1 MAIARSL
8 EPQHWNEDAMATVLT
23 YREALNPLHAILL
36 AFPVALFTG
45 TVLSDWAYL
54 ATAEIQWSNFSAWLN
69 AFGLLFGGVVL
80 AWGLVSAILRP
91 RGWRGGRG
99 LHIAALAV
107 MWVFGFLG
115 ALVHG
120 RDAWYSV
127 TAAGMIL
134 SLITAAA
141 ALAAGW
147 TGFRGFPRKEA
158 L

>member
-1 MAIARSL
+1 M
-8 EPQHWNEDAMATVLT
+8 
-23 YREALNPLHAILL
+23 
-36 AFPVALFTG
+36 
-45 TVLSDWAYL
+45 
-54 ATAEIQWSNFSAWLN
+54 
-69 AFGLLFGGVVL
+69 VL

-99 LHIAALAV
+99 FHLGALVV
-107 MWVFGFLG
+107 MWIFGFLG
-115 ALVHG
+115 ALIHG

-141 ALAAGW
+141 AIAAGW

>member
-1 MAIARSL
+1 
-8 EPQHWNEDAMATVLT
+8 MATVLT
-23 YREALNPLHAILL
+23 YREPLNPLHAIFL

-45 TVLSDWAYL
+45 TVLSDWTYI
-54 ATAEIQWSNFSAWLN
+54 ATAEIQWSNFSSWLN
-69 AFGLLFGGVVL
+69 AFGLVFGGIVL
-80 AWGLVSAILRP
+80 AWAIVGAILHP

-99 LHIAALAV
+99 IHLGALIV

-115 ALVHG
+115 ALSHS

-127 TAAGMIL
+127 TAGGMIL

-141 ALAAGW
+141 AITAGW
-147 TGFRGFPRKEA
+147 MGFRGFAKKET

>member
-1 MAIARSL
+1 
-8 EPQHWNEDAMATVLT
+8 MATVLT

-45 TVLSDWAYL
+45 TIFSDWAYL

-69 AFGLLFGGVVL
+69 AFGLVFGGVVL
-80 AWGLVSAILRP
+80 AWGVVSALLRP
-91 RGWRGGRG
+91 RGWRRGRG
-99 LHIAALAV
+99 LHLAALV
-107 MWVFGFLG
+107 IMWVIGFLN
-115 ALVHG
+115 ALLHG
-120 RDAWYSV
+120 RDAWHSV

-134 SLITAAA
+134 SLITAGA

>member
-1 MAIARSL
+1 
-8 EPQHWNEDAMATVLT
+8 MATMIT

-45 TVLSDWAYL
+45 NVVSDWAYL
-54 ATAEIQWSNFSAWLN
+54 ATAQIQWSNFSAWLN
-69 AFGLLFGGVVL
+69 AFGLVFGGVLL
-80 AWGLVSAILRP
+80 AWALVSAVLRP

-99 LHIAALAV
+99 LHLGALVV
-107 MWVFGFLG
+107 MWVFGFLN
-115 ALVHG
+115 ALLHG

-127 TAAGMIL
+127 TASGMIL
-134 SLITAAA
+134 SLITALA

-147 TGFRGFPRKEA
+147 TGFRGYPRKET